1 MRSMLSALAIAAC
14 FISLIF
20 VGSERSTRAGLS
32 PQKGD
37 STTATPLVGQKVF
50 VYFTDALH
58 APTPAVGSQY
68 EITTAVLGNCA
79 RGRLLAVSDG
89 WIELEMADD
98 HRHVSVPIH
107 SVGYLITDSSPATQ
121 P

>member
-14 FISLIF
+14 FVIVIF
-20 VGSERSTRAGLS
+20 VTSERSTRAGLS
-32 PQKGD
+32 PQKAD
-37 STTATPLVGQKVF
+37 FATSLVGQKVL
-50 VYFTDALH
+50 VYFSDPVH
-58 APTPAVGSQY
+58 APTPAVGSKY
-68 EITTAVLGNCA
+68 EITNSVLGNCT
-79 RGRLLAVSDG
+79 RGRLLALSDG

-107 SVGYLITDSSPATQ
+107 SVGYLLTDSSPATQ